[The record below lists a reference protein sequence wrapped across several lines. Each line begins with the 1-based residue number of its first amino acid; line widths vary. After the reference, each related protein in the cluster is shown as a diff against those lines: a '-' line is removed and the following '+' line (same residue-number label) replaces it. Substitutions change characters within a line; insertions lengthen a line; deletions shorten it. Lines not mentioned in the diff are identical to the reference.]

1 MRVFGILVVMPVI
14 VVLIGIGSAQEKKV
28 IDDDAKKLQG
38 TWSAV
43 SIEWAGG
50 KNTEEVVKKV
60 KFVFKEDALTIEG
73 GSVPDPKENGK
84 RFGVKSFKID
94 PSKTPKEI
102 DLILADGDKRLGIYE
117 LKGDNLKMCWGIE
130 RTRPTKLAVD
140 PTRKDVTLF
149 VLKRQK

>member
-1 MRVFGILVVMPVI
+1 MRVFETLVVVPII
-14 VVLIGIGSAQEKKV
+14 VVVIGAGSAQERKV
-28 IDDDAKKLQG
+28 ADDDIKKLQG

-43 SIEWAGG
+43 SIESAGG
-50 KNTEEVVKKV
+50 KTPKEVVKKV
-60 KFVFKEDALTIEG
+60 KFVFKDNGLTIDD
-73 GSVPDPKENGK
+73 GSVPDPKKKGK
-84 RFGVKSFKID
+84 TFGVKSFKID

-117 LKGDNLKMCWGIE
+117 LKGDNLKMCWGIK

-140 PTRKDVTLF
+140 PKRKDVALF